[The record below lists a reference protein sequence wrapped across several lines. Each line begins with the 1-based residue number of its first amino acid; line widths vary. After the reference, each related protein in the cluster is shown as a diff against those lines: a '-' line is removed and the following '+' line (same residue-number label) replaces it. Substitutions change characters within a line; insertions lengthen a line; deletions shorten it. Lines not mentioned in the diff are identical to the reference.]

1 MQEEVIK
8 EDKSSVEN
16 ISFIEKVEPVEA
28 FEKVEVVDAKVRSY
42 PEEVSDVESRLM
54 EGLDIL
60 EENVFSYPQKHN
72 TGRKPRDIDF
82 DIFEELCFIQCT
94 DQEISTVF
102 RMDKR
107 AISIKVEEY
116 YGFEYAYIRKVF
128 AEGGK
133 ASLRR
138 AQFRLAQKNPALAI
152 WLGKQYLG
160 QKDVPQIEDNK
171 TKNAFD
177 QFNEYIKS
185 LAGNKEESN
194 NTVDSN
200 NRKEYK
206 DKERVGDVQ
215 RDT

>member
-16 ISFIEKVEPVEA
+16 LSSIEKVES
-28 FEKVEVVDAKVRSY
+28 VEVVDAKIRSY
-42 PEEVSDVESRLM
+42 PEEVSDVESRLL
-54 EGLDIL
+54 EGLDVL
-60 EENVFSYPQKHN
+60 DETVFSYPKKHN

-116 YGFEYAYIRKVF
+116 YGFEYSYIRKVF

-160 QKDVPQIEDNK
+160 QKDVPQLEDNK

-200 NRKEYK
+200 NKEDSK